1 MPSINNKFSIPVDAR
16 GMLID
21 TSPYGRREDNTPKEQ
36 GFLGEIRM
44 PNGRDVMTE
53 YSTGVP
59 QGLGLFAP
67 RVPTPDVFRPTITP
81 GIHPADLNY
90 IQQTGIVP
98 NAVYNSS
105 LLNAKKRI
113 AMGMSPFWNA
123 AQDLPVGTK

>member
-1 MPSINNKFSIPVDAR
+1 MPINRLSIPVDAR

-44 PNGRDVMTE
+44 PNGRDVQSE
-53 YSTGVP
+53 YSVGAP
-59 QGLGLFAP
+59 QSMGLFAP
-67 RVPTPDVFRPTITP
+67 RVPSWDLYRPSITP

-98 NAVYNSS
+98 NDVLSTS
-105 LLNAKKRI
+105 MLNAKKRI
-113 AMGMSPFWNA
+113 GMGMSPFWNA
-123 AQDLPVGTK
+123 AQDLPMGIK